1 MSGARV
7 EQKERTRRAILDA
20 ALALSEESTLV
31 ALSLRQVAKE
41 VGIVP
46 TAFYRHFPSI
56 EDLGL
61 ALVEESLDTL
71 RTLLREL
78 RRTAGDDFR
87 TIIDGSVTVL
97 VEQVHGNHA
106 HFGFIA
112 RERFA
117 GPVAVRAAI
126 ARGIELAELELAT
139 DLAHLPGT
147 DQWSDEDLRTLSSLI
162 VGAMVT
168 TAERLITAGPGSV
181 AEKRIADTARAQ
193 LRMMLVGAMNWRS
206 QR

>member
-1 MSGARV
+1 MTETRV
-7 EQKERTRRAILDA
+7 ERKERTRRAILDA
-20 ALALSEESTLV
+20 ALSLSEETTLV

-61 ALVEESLDTL
+61 ALVEEALDTL
-71 RTLLREL
+71 RALLREL
-78 RRTAGDDFR
+78 RRTAGADFR
-87 TIIDGSVTVL
+87 TIIDGSVSVL
-97 VEQVHGNHA
+97 VEQVHLNHR

-117 GPVAVRAAI
+117 GPPTVREAI
-126 ARGIELAELELAT
+126 ANGIDTAERELT
-139 DLAHLPGT
+139 IDLAHLPGT
-147 DQWSDEDLRTLSSLI
+147 DSWSERDLHVLASLI

-168 TAERLITAGPGSV
+168 AAERLIAAGPGSP
-181 AEKRIADTARAQ
+181 EERRIADTARAQ
-193 LRMMLVGAMNWRS
+193 LRMMLIGAMQWRS
-206 QR
+206 KD